1 MADFLGEGDALVT
14 NTETRLPV
22 CLCLDT
28 SGSMYD
34 CINELNDAVKIFY
47 EEIMKNEQAAHSC
60 EVAIVTFD
68 SNVTLAEDFSTV
80 EERGRPNFRAN
91 GGTDMT
97 GGIKLALQ
105 KLDERK
111 AEYKAVG
118 REYFQPWLVV
128 MSDGEPNDRNSIPY
142 ADIEQRVKEKKLTV
156 FGVGIGPG
164 ADMDVLKRIAGPKAF
179 KIKENKFSEFFEW
192 LGKSTVHVSQSNPN
206 EKTTLPKPDPGK
218 DFFDIDL

>member
-1 MADFLGEGDALVT
+1 MPDFLGDDDLKF

-34 CINELNDAVKIFY
+34 CIEDLNDAVKVFY
-47 EEIMKNEQAAHSC
+47 DEIMKNEQAMHSC
-60 EVAIVTFD
+60 EIAIVTFD
-68 SNVTLAEDFSTV
+68 SDVRLVEDFSSV
-80 EERGRPNFRAN
+80 EGRTRPNFRAS

-111 AEYKAVG
+111 AEYKNAG

-128 MSDGEPNDRNSIPY
+128 MSDGEPNDRNSVPY
-142 ADIEQRVKEKKLTV
+142 AEIEQRIKSKTLTV

-164 ADMDVLKRIAGPKAF
+164 ADMDVLKRLAGPKAF
-179 KIKENKFSEFFEW
+179 KIKEGRFSEFFEW
-192 LGKSTVHVSQSNPN
+192 LGKSTVVVSQSNPN
-206 EKTTLPKPDPGK
+206 EKTTLPKPEEGK
-218 DFFDIDL
+218 DFFDINL